1 MSGFEDQIPVA
12 IGEEETDAVVSVCT
26 LCVRPISDVKPRLDS
41 ESIGVITSSDT
52 TSTLLDPHV
61 CSI

>member
-26 LCVRPISDVKPRLDS
+26 LCVGPMGYIEPGLDR
-41 ESIGVITSSDT
+41 ESVGVIFRSNATF
-52 TSTLLDPHV
+52 TLLSPHV